1 MAVSGQHPTL
11 TALLPETASGH
22 TEWERWVGPS
32 AGLDILEK
40 TEREKKIFSP
50 TGIRTADHPTR
61 ILVSTLT
68 MLYQSL
74 ESVTDTGYLTK
85 ILQLYILRRSSMIV
99 NHKLG
104 KPEKIKL
111 IYPLGHN
118 SNVKADGCK
127 TGVPTT

>member
-1 MAVSGQHPTL
+1 
-11 TALLPETASGH
+11 
-22 TEWERWVGPS
+22 
-32 AGLDILEK
+32 
-40 TEREKKIFSP
+40 
-50 TGIRTADHPTR
+50 
-61 ILVSTLT
+61 